1 MFSKLSYVTKSAQRL
16 KQARIENLP
25 NPEIQRLPIGPNMR
39 GFWDITLDWMKTN
52 PFTAAGLG
60 LGVLWF
66 LLELARAFEKHP
78 VTGKRR
84 GLSLAGLLGPLA
96 TAGLGFGAD
105 ILADKLL
112 KEPAQPAYIM
122 PQTSSR

>member
-1 MFSKLSYVTKSAQRL
+1 MLSKLSYVTKSAQRL
-16 KQARIENLP
+16 KRARIENLP
-25 NPEIQRLPIGPNMR
+25 NPEIRRLPIGPEYK

-60 LGVLWF
+60 LGALWF
-66 LLELARAFEKHP
+66 LLELVRAFEKHP

-84 GLSLAGLLGPLA
+84 GLGLASLLGPLA

-112 KEPAQPAYIM
+112 KEPT
-122 PQTSSR
+122 QTGFVRS